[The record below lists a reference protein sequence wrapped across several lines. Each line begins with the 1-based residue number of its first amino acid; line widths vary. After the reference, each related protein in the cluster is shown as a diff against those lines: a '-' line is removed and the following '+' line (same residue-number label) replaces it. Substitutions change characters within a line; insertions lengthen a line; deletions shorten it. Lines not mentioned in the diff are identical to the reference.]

1 VRGAWS
7 NFFISV
13 NHVWQ
18 WMGNLF
24 FRGQHIEEIKKLRY
38 AELKEWNI
46 WHELMAK
53 EERKSIEANNGVKK

>member
-1 VRGAWS
+1 
-7 NFFISV
+7 
-13 NHVWQ
+13 
-18 WMGNLF
+18 MGNLF

-53 EERKSIEANNGVKK
+53 EEQKSVDINKGK